1 MCAVNSGAIELKDV
15 KKVQDEIDNKL
26 KKPRQVF
33 KDQARFNPK
42 HTKKIMVVEDLL
54 KPVLP
59 EGKNISIAPEASSA
73 LVMLP
78 DENSEY

>member
-1 MCAVNSGAIELKDV
+1 
-15 KKVQDEIDNKL
+15 
-26 KKPRQVF
+26 
-33 KDQARFNPK
+33 
-42 HTKKIMVVEDLL
+42 MVVEDLL

-78 DENSEY
+78 DEDSEY